1 MEKRLRSSLKTS
13 AEEFLSSAAKS
24 TLKSSKPSLKTIVNS
39 VKPSSDLSSS
49 LPLALL
55 HSILHHTQS
64 FQNPSHPPPPP
75 PSPSNS
81 PPPKRQRG
89 NGPLG
94 SDSDSDQQQHQILA
108 SLQVLSHVLH
118 LCVLSPK
125 KAFSASDLL
134 PAAQALHNSLILFES
149 DPVLCLEVAGVC
161 ESWWKEGLIE
171 RETLISQLLPFLL
184 SRSLTLKKKVDVHRV
199 YMLREAFA
207 LFDFDDEESIG
218 DLRMLLMRCVVSPL
232 YLKTED
238 GQRFLSFAFGLSRQL
253 MKSGLAVV
261 KAQIPFGRK
270 SVLEGFGGILFR
282 AWREVEDDLRGEI
295 EEGFMQGI
303 VDCAIHA
310 GSSAFAAS
318 LRKVL
323 GGFISQRTTQ
333 GVEKLLFGLAEPM
346 IFRSLQVANSNVRLN
361 ALHLLLDLFPM
372 EDPDATKEEKDKLL
386 DKQFYLLEKLM
397 SDECP
402 EVRSVAVEGLCRVF
416 YLFWEV
422 IPSLTI
428 TKIIT
433 KIFNDMSHESCSEVR
448 LSTVN
453 GITYLL
459 ANPQSHGILKVLLP
473 RLGHLMLDSVTSV
486 RVAMVDLLLLLRDV
500 RTFQFNTVVSL
511 DVLLSVLASDQ
522 THVAKGIAR
531 LLMPSYF
538 PSRKRAEEACT
549 RCRTL
554 INRNPLAGAR
564 FCEFLVSL
572 GATVQSARQL
582 VGFFLDSILSGD
594 DKLEDNQIEG
604 LLVAS
609 YYLCKD
615 LVAADSGC
623 MASLKELLPGE
634 KLKSLLASAPTAQAQ
649 SAVFDILAMVSPETV
664 SEVLEDCMNLVVT
677 CGGLPGDEERQV
689 EIRSVHKLLLSSN
702 AFSDLIGT
710 FTSTLQKTAYRCQIN
725 FGDEVERKNVY
736 SATRKKSKFSKN
748 SSSAKWKHVSEKN
761 AISFEDDYS
770 VAVGISWQIKDLL
783 IMEDARKAILESSDI
798 EELCI
803 ALKVVSQTSILQSSC
818 CRYMDVYP
826 VLAYTSLAL
835 HMTLQNLDTDDILDQ
850 TMGHILGCTEQLF
863 QEGDNGTSETIAL
876 KTHLSKKSKRRNS
889 NDSDDASEG
898 LRSKEGGVLNK
909 VKMLTAILKFIV
921 ESTEM
926 GLASHFQA
934 RMLKFTSAY
943 LKYAISSFDHHSTG
957 KLQFEDADLKDMILC
972 TKSSTSYAG
981 KLINLV
987 MREASR
993 PLFEAF
999 DLANDLLDLL
1009 TTVEITLGSA
1019 YASKLVTAL
1028 NPWMPDLVLALGP
1041 CFINNNMEEEEDN
1054 SYTSRFNHIKLCFPT
1069 WLLTCAKL
1077 ELHEMDDTSES
1088 SHLQLPALKRLRDTI
1103 VSLVKGSSK
1112 VVDGIGYVV
1121 LMCSAVCIEKKDY
1134 STVLG
1139 LLHFLCV
1146 KLLSREEEEDR
1157 EWKELDTML
1166 VSLPRIYPMIERE
1179 IGEERDGE
1187 EVKKLE
1193 AARELLLPVW
1203 TYHVYETGRFRMM
1216 EEEEE

>member
-13 AEEFLSSAAKS
+13 ADEFISSAVKL
-24 TLKSSKPSLKTIVNS
+24 TLKSSKPSLKTIINS

-55 HSILHHTQS
+55 HSILHHTES
-64 FQNPSHPPPPP
+64 FQKLSVNDHHNPPL
-75 PSPSNS
+75 SPSNS
-81 PPPKRQRG
+81 PPHKRQRS
-89 NGPLG
+89 NGPG
-94 SDSDSDQQQHQILA
+94 PGPDSDNRKQQILT
-108 SLQVLSHVLH
+108 SLQVLSHILN
-118 LCVLSPK
+118 LCILSPK
-125 KAFSASDLL
+125 KAFSATDLL
-134 PAAQALHNSLILFES
+134 PAAQSLHNNLILFES
-149 DPVLCLEVAGVC
+149 DPILCLEITGVC
-161 ESWWKEGLIE
+161 ESWWKEGLLS
-171 RETLISQLLPFLL
+171 RESLISQSLPFLL
-184 SRSLTLKKKVDVHRV
+184 SRSLTLKKKTDVHRV
-199 YMLREAFA
+199 YMLREAFT

-238 GQRFLSFAFGLSRQL
+238 GQRFVSFAFGLSRQL

-282 AWREVEDDLRGEI
+282 AWKEVGDDLRGEI
-295 EEGFMQGI
+295 EECFMREI
-303 VDCAIHA
+303 VDGAIHA
-310 GSSAFAAS
+310 GSCAFAAS

-333 GVEKLLFGLAEPM
+333 GVEKLLFGVAEPM

-402 EVRSVAVEGLCRVF
+402 DVRSVAVEGLCRVF

-459 ANPQSHGILKVLLP
+459 GNPQSHGILKVLLP
-473 RLGHLMLDSVTSV
+473 RLGNLMVDNVASV

-522 THVAKGIAR
+522 TNVAKGIAR

-594 DKLEDNQIEG
+594 KLEENQVEG
-604 LLVAS
+604 LLLAA
-609 YYLCKD
+609 YYLCKN
-615 LVAADSGC
+615 LVADSGC
-623 MASLKELLPGE
+623 MASLKESLPGE
-634 KLKSLLASAPTAQAQ
+634 KLKSLLAFAPTAQAQ
-649 SAVFDILAMVSPETV
+649 SAVFDILAMVSPEIV
-664 SEVLEDCMNLVVT
+664 SDVLEDCMSLVIN
-677 CGGLPGDEERQV
+677 CGGLPGDAGRQV

-702 AFSDLIGT
+702 AFSDLVGT
-710 FTSTLQKTAYRCQIN
+710 FTSILQKTAYRCQIN
-725 FGDEVERKNVY
+725 FGNEVERKNVY
-736 SATRKKSKFSKN
+736 SATRKKSK

-770 VAVGISWQIKDLL
+770 VAVGIAWQIKDLL
-783 IMEDARKAILESSDI
+783 STEDARKSILESDI
-798 EELCI
+798 EELCT
-803 ALKVVSQTSILQSSC
+803 ALKVVSQTSIMQASC
-818 CRYMDVYP
+818 YGYMDVYP

-835 HMTLQNLDTDDILDQ
+835 HMTLRNLNTDAQMNNTTIAEDSLDQ
-850 TMGHILGCTEQLF
+850 TMDHILDCTEQLF
-863 QEGDNGTSETIAL
+863 QAGDNGTSDTIAP
-876 KTHLSKKSKRRNS
+876 KAHLSKKPKRKNS
-889 NDSDDASEG
+889 NAGDDERLG
-898 LRSKEGGVLNK
+898 SKERGVLNK

-934 RMLKFTSAY
+934 RMLKFASAY

-957 KLQFEDADLKDMILC
+957 KLQFEDADLKDIILC

-987 MREASR
+987 MREASC

-999 DLANDLLDLL
+999 DLANDLLDLF
-1009 TTVEITLGSA
+1009 TMVEISLGSA
-1019 YASKLVTAL
+1019 YASKLLTAL
-1028 NPWMPDLVLALGP
+1028 NPWIPDLVLALGP
-1041 CFINNNMEEEEDN
+1041 CFINNNNMEEEED
-1054 SYTSRFNHIKLCFPT
+1054 SYTSTFNHIKLCIPT

-1077 ELHEMDDTSES
+1077 ELREIDETSE
-1088 SHLQLPALKRLRDTI
+1088 SHLQLFPALKRLRDTI
-1103 VSLVKGSSK
+1103 VSLVKGNSK
-1112 VVDGIGYVV
+1112 VVDGIGYV
-1121 LMCSAVCIEKKDY
+1121 LLICSAVCIEKKDY

-1139 LLHFLCV
+1139 LLHFLCA
-1146 KLLSREEEEDR
+1146 KLLSREEDR

-1166 VSLPRIYPMIERE
+1166 VSLPRIYPIIERE
-1179 IGEERDGE
+1179 IGEERDE
-1187 EVKKLE
+1187 DEVKKLE

-1216 EEEEE
+1216 EEDE

>member
-39 VKPSSDLSSS
+39 
-49 LPLALL
+49 
-55 HSILHHTQS
+55 
-64 FQNPSHPPPPP
+64 
-75 PSPSNS
+75 
-81 PPPKRQRG
+81 RQRG
-89 NGPLG
+89 NGPPG

-677 CGGLPGDEERQV
+677 CGGLPGDEGRQV

-725 FGDEVERKNVY
+725 FGDEVERNNVY
-736 SATRKKSKFSKN
+736 SATRKKSKSSKN

-850 TMGHILGCTEQLF
+850 TMSHILGCTEQLF

-957 KLQFEDADLKDMILC
+957 KLQFEDADLKDIILC
-972 TKSSTSYAG
+972 AKSSTSYAG
-981 KLINLV
+981 KLINLL
-987 MREASR
+987 MRGPSC

-999 DLANDLLDLL
+999 DLANDLLDLF
-1009 TTVEITLGSA
+1009 TAVEISLGSA
-1019 YASKLVTAL
+1019 YALKLVTAL
-1028 NPWMPDLVLALGP
+1028 NPWIPDLVLALGP
-1041 CFINNNMEEEEDN
+1041 CFINNNMEEEEED

-1146 KLLSREEEEDR
+1146 KLLSREEEEEEDR

-1179 IGEERDGE
+1179 IGEERDEE

>member
-1 MEKRLRSSLKTS
+1 
-13 AEEFLSSAAKS
+13 
-24 TLKSSKPSLKTIVNS
+24 
-39 VKPSSDLSSS
+39 
-49 LPLALL
+49 
-55 HSILHHTQS
+55 
-64 FQNPSHPPPPP
+64 
-75 PSPSNS
+75 
-81 PPPKRQRG
+81 
-89 NGPLG
+89 
-94 SDSDSDQQQHQILA
+94 
-108 SLQVLSHVLH
+108 
-118 LCVLSPK
+118 
-125 KAFSASDLL
+125 
-134 PAAQALHNSLILFES
+134 
-149 DPVLCLEVAGVC
+149 
-161 ESWWKEGLIE
+161 
-171 RETLISQLLPFLL
+171 
-184 SRSLTLKKKVDVHRV
+184 
-199 YMLREAFA
+199 
-207 LFDFDDEESIG
+207 
-218 DLRMLLMRCVVSPL
+218 
-232 YLKTED
+232 
-238 GQRFLSFAFGLSRQL
+238 
-253 MKSGLAVV
+253 
-261 KAQIPFGRK
+261 
-270 SVLEGFGGILFR
+270 
-282 AWREVEDDLRGEI
+282 
-295 EEGFMQGI
+295 
-303 VDCAIHA
+303 
-310 GSSAFAAS
+310 
-318 LRKVL
+318 
-323 GGFISQRTTQ
+323 
-333 GVEKLLFGLAEPM
+333 M

-402 EVRSVAVEGLCRVF
+402 DVRSVAVEGLCRVF

-422 IPSLTI
+422 IPSPTI
-428 TKIIT
+428 TKTIT

-473 RLGHLMLDSVTSV
+473 RLGHLMLDNVTSV
-486 RVAMVDLLLLLRDV
+486 RVAMVDLLLFLRDV

-538 PSRKRAEEACT
+538 PSRKRTEEACT

-554 INRNPLAGAR
+554 INRDPLAGAR

-572 GATVQSARQL
+572 GATLQSARQL

-594 DKLEDNQIEG
+594 DKLEENQIEG
-604 LLVAS
+604 LLLAAYS
-609 YYLCKD
+609 LCKD
-615 LVAADSGC
+615 LVADSGC

-634 KLKSLLASAPTAQAQ
+634 KLKSLLAFAPTAQAQ
-649 SAVFDILAMVSPETV
+649 SAVFDILAMVSPVTV
-664 SEVLEDCMNLVVT
+664 SDVLEDCMNLVVN
-677 CGGLPGDEERQV
+677 CGGLPGDEGRQV
-689 EIRSVHKLLLSSN
+689 EMRSVHKLLLSSN

-710 FTSTLQKTAYRCQIN
+710 FINILQKTAYRCQIN

-736 SATRKKSKFSKN
+736 SASRKKSK

-761 AISFEDDYS
+761 AISFEEDYS
-770 VAVGISWQIKDLL
+770 VAVGIAWQIKDLL
-783 IMEDARKAILESSDI
+783 SNEDARKAILESSDI
-798 EELCI
+798 EELCV

-818 CRYMDVYP
+818 CEYMDVYP

-835 HMTLQNLDTDDILDQ
+835 HIALRNLDTDAQMNIAEDILDQ
-850 TMGHILGCTEQLF
+850 TMGHILGCTEELF
-863 QEGDNGTSETIAL
+863 QAGDNGTSDTIAL
-876 KTHLSKKSKRRNS
+876 KAHPSKKPKRKNSK
-889 NDSDDASEG
+889 DASEG

-934 RMLKFTSAY
+934 RVLKFTSAY

-957 KLQFEDADLKDMILC
+957 KLQFEDADLKDFILC
-972 TKSSTSYAG
+972 AKSSTSYAG

-987 MREASR
+987 MRKASR

-999 DLANDLLDLL
+999 DLANDMLDLF
-1009 TTVEITLGSA
+1009 TMVEISVGSA

-1028 NPWMPDLVLALGP
+1028 SPWIPDLVLALGP
-1041 CFINNNMEEEEDN
+1041 CFINNNNNLEEEEEED
-1054 SYTSRFNHIKLCFPT
+1054 SYTSTFNHIKLRFPT
-1069 WLLTCAKL
+1069 WLVTCAKL
-1077 ELHEMDDTSES
+1077 ELHEMDDTSET
-1088 SHLQLPALKRLRDTI
+1088 HLQLPALKRLRNTI
-1103 VSLVKGSSK
+1103 VSLVKGNSK
-1112 VVDGIGYVV
+1112 VVDGIGYVL

-1139 LLHFLCV
+1139 LLRFLCV
-1146 KLLSREEEEDR
+1146 KLLSREAEEEDR

-1166 VSLPRIYPMIERE
+1166 VSLPRIYPIIERE
-1179 IGEERDGE
+1179 ISEERDEE

-1216 EEEEE
+1216 EEEE